1 MKRLILSQGFPPWLG
16 GLPNFMYARCIAN
29 PKNITVLAGNHADAE
44 DFDKHVPFRI
54 LRYPVALIHRPWWL
68 PDPLLRIIQF
78 IRARRV
84 LAKAIE
90 ASSPQILEAATVFPF
105 AVAAITLRSARNMK
119 LLCYAL
125 GDDILRPNRTWYSRV
140 LFRWFLSRIDRF
152 IAISTF
158 TSRALMDCG
167 VPAHRIQ
174 IIHPPVDLTRF
185 GERQSGDAVRAQWPT
200 ASAVVLTLCNL
211 IPKKGIDKVMEAVEI
226 LADEH
231 DILYVVA
238 GVGPDRKRLEGLAEK
253 LGISSRVVFTGRV
266 PENRIASLYAA
277 CDIFVMPT
285 RIEADGSVEG
295 FGIVYLEAGSQ
306 GVPVIGPRIGG
317 SADAIEDGVTGYLVD
332 AADVSE
338 IARRMRQLLENPA
351 LARQMGS
358 AGRERATRPTDW
370 APVTEWN

>member
-1 MKRLILSQGFPPWLG
+1 
-16 GLPNFMYARCIAN
+16 
-29 PKNITVLAGNHADAE
+29 
-44 DFDKHVPFRI
+44 
-54 LRYPVALIHRPWWL
+54 
-68 PDPLLRIIQF
+68 
-78 IRARRV
+78 
-84 LAKAIE
+84 
-90 ASSPQILEAATVFPF
+90 
-105 AVAAITLRSARNMK
+105 
-119 LLCYAL
+119 
-125 GDDILRPNRTWYSRV
+125 
-140 LFRWFLSRIDRF
+140 
-152 IAISTF
+152 
-158 TSRALMDCG
+158 
-167 VPAHRIQ
+167 
-174 IIHPPVDLTRF
+174 
-185 GERQSGDAVRAQWPT
+185 
-200 ASAVVLTLCNL
+200 VVLTLCNL